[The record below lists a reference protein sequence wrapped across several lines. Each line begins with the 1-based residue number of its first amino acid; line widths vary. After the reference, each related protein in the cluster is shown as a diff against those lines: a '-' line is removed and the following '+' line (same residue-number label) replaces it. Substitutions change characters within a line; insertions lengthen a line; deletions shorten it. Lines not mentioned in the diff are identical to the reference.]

1 VHGFAIEDLIRVA
14 DAGMYVAKHA
24 GGNQVST
31 SEPFREGSAVH
42 RQLVSSY
49 IEGFLQREHNGPE
62 HLEELVSTL
71 RKLCGNADDGD
82 TAALLEAV
90 EALAQAAE
98 LRQVKA
104 GGHGEQCGHYAEI
117 IARGLNLSAQEV
129 SDMAFAGRVH
139 DVGKLFID
147 ERILNKSAPLKD
159 EEFAAIKKHPQLG
172 VEVLRAIPHVE
183 RVAQAVLAHH
193 EAFDGSGYPFG
204 LQGEGIPLSGR
215 ILAVVDTYANMLSER
230 SFAPAKTHEQAIAE
244 LEKLTGT
251 RLDGMIVRLFAR
263 LLKMERTSIRGS
275 GV

>member
-1 VHGFAIEDLIRVA
+1 
-14 DAGMYVAKHA
+14 M
-24 GGNQVST
+24 Q
-31 SEPFREGSAVH
+31 
-42 RQLVSSY
+42 RQLISSY

-71 RKLCGNADDGD
+71 RKLCGNADEGD
-82 TAALLEAV
+82 TAALREAV

-159 EEFAAIKKHPQLG
+159 EEFAVIKTHPQMG
-172 VEVLRAIPHVE
+172 VDVLRAIPHVE
-183 RVAQAVLAHH
+183 RVAQAILAHH
-193 EAFDGSGYPFG
+193 EAFDGERVSVRVAGGGDSAIGADSGG
-204 LQGEGIPLSGR
+204 GGHLCE
-215 ILAVVDTYANMLSER
+215 YAE
-230 SFAPAKTHEQAIAE
+230 
-244 LEKLTGT
+244 
-251 RLDGMIVRLFAR
+251 
-263 LLKMERTSIRGS
+263 
-275 GV
+275 